1 MLYVCYFSN
10 ICLIVIATAYRH
22 RWTLNESGPKKSL
35 GQVSKIIFLDKRS
48 RIFFLNNGRPVSIT
62 YPSAWI
68 SHIPNMCPLLN
79 YDNCHFHIKHL
90 HLKQSR
96 IQSQAHIY
104 KNSSFRLTF
113 KRCLGTSVFCQ
124 SGSTIYKR
132 PLICHCQAAQSQPHF
147 NCSVLRCTYVD
158 CTEHT
163 MPCPSRCCCW
173 YGASRDLIRRCCVL
187 WDIDNAEFSI
197 DAK

>member
-48 RIFFLNNGRPVSIT
+48 RIFFLNIGRPVSIS

-113 KRCLGTSVFCQ
+113 NRCLGTSVFFLNHVQQFVKDHSYVTVRLPKANHISIAVCA
-124 SGSTIYKR
+124 STSI
-132 PLICHCQAAQSQPHF
+132 AQ
-147 NCSVLRCTYVD
+147 D
-158 CTEHT
+158 HT
-163 MPCPSRCCCW
+163 MPCPSRCSSCW

-187 WDIDNAEFSI
+187 T
-197 DAK
+197 